1 MRSRIVRTGLAFAG
15 PVLLVSA
22 ILVGGAAHGQSP
34 APSAAAVDPASA
46 PVLADPTATGTAL
59 VTAYTTAVADGDVDA
74 LGALLAPGFQ
84 ILRANGDHWDTASYL
99 AQGLPTISSWSIDD
113 VVATQSGP
121 VLTVYW
127 LITSTQV
134 VDGVAQPSGAAPRL
148 SSFVWLDGRWL
159 LASHANFGT
168 VNR

>member
-1 MRSRIVRTGLAFAG
+1 MEVRAHRLPGQGRPERLDVQAEGGPLAEPLLQPPPQSRL
-15 PVLLVSA
+15 PDLLVQP
-22 ILVGGAAHGQSP
+22 GALRLLP
-34 APSAAAVDPASA
+34 
-46 PVLADPTATGTAL
+46 
-59 VTAYTTAVADGDVDA
+59 
-74 LGALLAPGFQ
+74 GALLAPGFQ

-134 VDGVAQPSGAAPRL
+134 VDGVAQPAFKASGDITSMSQA
-148 SSFVWLDGRWL
+148 DGYIEIPADQSVVEEGTL
-159 LASHANFGT
+159 LNVTLF
-168 VNR
+168 